1 MNSAKSQWI
10 GGLILGSLVGLTSI
24 WLVQWSEN
32 RPPKSD
38 WYEKYLE
45 QQVKTLEKKVQQL
58 EYQTEKKIANGMG
71 DKP

>member
-1 MNSAKSQWI
+1 MNSPKSQWI
-10 GGLILGSLVGLTSI
+10 GGLILGSLVGLMSI

-45 QQVKTLEKKVQQL
+45 QQVKALEKKVQTL
-58 EYQTEKKIANGMG
+58 EHKEDSFREMDKI
-71 DKP
+71 PH

>member
-1 MNSAKSQWI
+1 MNSPKSQWI
-10 GGLILGSLVGLTSI
+10 GGLILGSLVGLMSI

-45 QQVKTLEKKVQQL
+45 QQVKILEKKVQTL
-58 EYQTEKKIANGMG
+58 EHKEDSSREMDKI
-71 DKP
+71 PH